1 MTREEVCNL
10 QEKQQEP
17 EEIQL
22 EILGRQKNPE
32 TREQKDSVQ
41 IQLSPGGSRL
51 LFMASKTCHQD
62 LSGIEDISKEIYK
75 PLLEIPSKAIPEHW
89 YLTHQ

>member
-32 TREQKDSVQ
+32 TQEQKDSVQ
-41 IQLSPGGSRL
+41 IQLSPGGSRYY
-51 LFMASKTCHQD
+51 SWHQRPVIKTC
-62 LSGIEDISKEIYK
+62 L
-75 PLLEIPSKAIPEHW
+75 A
-89 YLTHQ
+89 